1 MNLGKS
7 CLAMCSLSV
16 SQPGSNFSIG
26 PLPFSSFPV
35 FSVEDELESSASAAD
50 AAGEADAAWGD
61 AAWGDAAGAAEP
73 SSSSSED
80 AASLLD
86 APASALAPLLPDDAS
101 SDAGLLDASALT
113 GGESETA
120 SGEGGA
126 LPDASASGE
135 GVGSDDS
142 SSDDDPRPGIGLGG
156 PRRIAALFQSRSQQ
170 PQPRPHPNGEHTSA
184 ENKASRKDCART
196 YV

>member
-1 MNLGKS
+1 
-7 CLAMCSLSV
+7 MCSLSV

-35 FSVEDELESSASAAD
+35 FSVEDELESSASELESSASAAD

-86 APASALAPLLPDDAS
+86 APASALAPLLS
-101 SDAGLLDASALT
+101 EGGLLDAAALT
-113 GGESETA
+113 GGESETVP
-120 SGEGGA
+120 GEGGA
-126 LPDASASGE
+126 LPDDSALLAASASDE
-135 GVGSDDS
+135 SLPADEELS
-142 SSDDDPRPGIGLGG
+142 SGDDPRPGIGCVD
-156 PRRIAALFQSRSQQ
+156 PRRIAALFQSV
-170 PQPRPHPNGEHTSA
+170 PAAAASA
-184 ENKASRKDCART
+184 PP
-196 YV
+196 